1 MCKTVIM
8 VPGARL
14 SYVVARGII
23 WLVYFDESANCIR
36 SSFGKYEVMIS
47 KSGSIKSNKFATVVA
62 VTTAVVVVVSILVA
76 VLPLIVPT
84 LAANP
89 IGNDI
94 IFGRFGNGG
103 LCGQNVVKIR
113 ETEGE
118 Q

>member
-1 MCKTVIM
+1 
-8 VPGARL
+8 
-14 SYVVARGII
+14 
-23 WLVYFDESANCIR
+23 
-36 SSFGKYEVMIS
+36 MIS